1 MKNILLTFFVCGV
14 LFCSH
19 TSIGQ
24 SRFSRSNQ
32 LAIDKAKAEI
42 TKSCGAFGSSK
53 EASSSQIKADK
64 KLIEFFNE
72 FYNKDLSI
80 GELTKKLDEL
90 YKKKWKFDITDLGG
104 VKKYETKIAAPGNLT
119 ASISFAVFQYAI
131 VFKKIKFETI
141 TRTNCISP
149 GQHFTDTQDLN
160 YLDIFC
166 LQLIDFPV
174 NFFCAK
180 CGAAQSDIIYAEKLK
195 SYQGSEYKLVN
206 ADSIRFNEMI
216 WYAADVYHTD
226 FAEPEFAALAKNHNS
241 YMLLMLL
248 CSPNQI
254 MAVNA
259 MEALTFLQAT
269 GIINLQPDIL
279 QKMEAVKTSPVKIK
293 SQTGDGIKDA
303 QVYKDLNIL
312 QEQIVAKYNQAIEK
326 IK

>member
-1 MKNILLTFFVCGV
+1 M
-14 LFCSH
+14 
-19 TSIGQ
+19 
-24 SRFSRSNQ
+24 
-32 LAIDKAKAEI
+32 AIDKAKAELRA
-42 TKSCGAFGSSK
+42 SCNSFGSSK
-53 EASSSQIKADK
+53 EASSGQVKADK
-64 KLIEFFNE
+64 KLIEFFNG
-72 FYNKDLSI
+72 FYNKDLSV
-80 GELTKKLDEL
+80 DEMTGNL
-90 YKKKWKFDITDLGG
+90 NKSYKNKWKFDITDLGG

-119 ASISFAVFQYAI
+119 ASISFAVFQNAI

-166 LQLIDFPV
+166 LPLIDFPL

-180 CGAAQSDIIYAEKLK
+180 CGAVQSDIIYGEKFK
-195 SYQGSEYKLVN
+195 NYQGNEYKLVT

-248 CSPNQI
+248 YSPNQI
-254 MAVNA
+254 MAINA

-269 GIINLQPDIL
+269 SVINPQPDIL
-279 QKMEAVKTSPVKIK
+279 QKIEEVKTSPVKIK
-293 SQTGDGIKDA
+293 SQSGDSTKDA
-303 QVYKDLNIL
+303 QVYKDLNIS